1 MIGHIGVDESG
12 KGDYFGPLV
21 IAACYVGAE
30 HLAELDGVKDSKKLT
45 DENSIKLA
53 MRIREVCPHAIVA
66 IGPEKYNELYEKFNN
81 LNSLLAWGHAQAIEN
96 ALKEH
101 PSPFAIS
108 DEFSKGGHL
117 VRQQLAKKG
126 INIEL
131 KSAVRA
137 ESDIAVAAASILARA
152 EFLRRL
158 SALSSQFEMK
168 LPKGAT
174 SVVDPGR
181 RFVACH
187 GASALRN
194 VAKLHFKT
202 TQQVLAH

>member
-45 DENSIKLA
+45 DEISIKLSA
-53 MRIREVCPHAIVA
+53 RIRAVCPHSIIA
-66 IGPEKYNELYEKFNN
+66 IGPEKYNELYEKFKN
-81 LNSLLAWGHAQAIEN
+81 LNSMLAWGHAQAIEN
-96 ALKEH
+96 VLKLQK
-101 PSPFAIS
+101 SSLAIS
-108 DEFSKGGHL
+108 DEFAKGGHA

-126 INIEL
+126 IDIEL
-131 KSAVRA
+131 HSAVRA

-158 SALSSQFEMK
+158 RELSLKYEIQ

-174 SVVDPGR
+174 SVIGPGKS
-181 RFVACH
+181 FVAKH
-187 GASALRN
+187 GTEALRN

-202 TQQVLAH
+202 TQQVLG